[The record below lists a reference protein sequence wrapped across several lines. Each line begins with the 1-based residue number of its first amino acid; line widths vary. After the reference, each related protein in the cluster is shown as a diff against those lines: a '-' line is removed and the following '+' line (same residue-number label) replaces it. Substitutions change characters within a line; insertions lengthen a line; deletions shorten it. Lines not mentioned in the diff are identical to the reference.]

1 MFSQHSGLALVLGS
15 EEDSNEF
22 IGIISAMLASLRGD
36 IQNVGYQS
44 INRGSV

>member
-1 MFSQHSGLALVLGS
+1 MSGS

-22 IGIISAMLASLRGD
+22 IGIISAMHASLRGD

-44 INRGSV
+44 VNRGSVELPLSSSM